1 MPRWIQNKGM
11 PAPDHYYEKPSN
23 PRLRTGAGGVVARQ
37 EAGAVCVALIRDRG
51 TREYVLPKGGV
62 EKSETLEQAAARE
75 IAEEAGLTRLT
86 LLAPLGV
93 ASRLTGKQT
102 TWQTTHYF
110 LFLTDQIKG
119 KPTDRRDWE
128 LDWFDLAR
136 LPELYWREQRAIL
149 VDNLA
154 KIRKAVLAAK

>member
-1 MPRWIQNKGM
+1 MPGKLENKGM
-11 PAPDHYYEKPSN
+11 PAPDHYYQKPAN
-23 PRLRTGAGGVVARQ
+23 PRLRTGAGGVVARI
-37 EAGAVCVALIRDRG
+37 EADEVRIALIRDRG
-51 TREYVLPKGGV
+51 THEYVLPKGGV
-62 EKSETLEQAAARE
+62 EKGETLEQAAARE

-86 LLAPLGV
+86 LLTTLGS
-93 ASRLTGKQT
+93 AARLTGKQT

-149 VDNLA
+149 LDNLA
-154 KIRKAVLAAK
+154 KIRKAVLAAR